1 MCDVSA
7 ENNITF
13 GLSGRRSKPYGY
25 RSRPPAVPPHVS
37 HVLPRY
43 PLAATPVS
51 HSPLTRNTRP
61 LCALSLDSRTTREAV
76 GNNYSKAECK
86 RWARARRYERISA
99 CWICRCRVRECV
111 AHRSSSTA
119 GLSYQQGCR
128 STEPSVPA
136 TGGEPVAWRTS
147 GRSPCQHRCGATAA
161 QLVAT
166 SRQAASRD
174 EQPRGLRPASST
186 CCRRGAA
193 ERARAATR
201 VRVPGRPEA
210 RARKRAGLLANRCSL
225 LGAALSQI

>member
-1 MCDVSA
+1 MK
-7 ENNITF
+7 
-13 GLSGRRSKPYGY
+13 R
-25 RSRPPAVPPHVS
+25 H
-37 HVLPRY
+37 
-43 PLAATPVS
+43 AAIHGS
-51 HSPLTRNTRP
+51 RNTRP
-61 LCALSLDSRTTREAV
+61 LCALSLSTLRRHGRRLGITTRKQSVSV
-76 GNNYSKAECK
+76 GLEPAATNASQLAG
-86 RWARARRYERISA
+86 SA
-99 CWICRCRVRECV
+99 GAVRECV
-111 AHRSSSTA
+111 ARRSSSTA

-136 TGGEPVAWRTS
+136 TGGEPVAWRRS

-174 EQPRGLRPASST
+174 EQPRGLRPASSS

-225 LGAALSQI
+225 LGAALSQIRLSMKVFWRGRGIFKPCALFRYRGK

>member
-1 MCDVSA
+1 M
-7 ENNITF
+7 NITF

-25 RSRPPAVPPHVS
+25 RSRPPAVPPHT
-37 HVLPRY
+37 Y
-43 PLAATPVS
+43 PGPATPDPTEDTQ
-51 HSPLTRNTRP
+51 HPSPLRP
-61 LCALSLDSRTTREAV
+61 LSLDSQTTREAV
-76 GNNYSKAECK
+76 GITTRKQSVSVGLEPAATNASQLAG
-86 RWARARRYERISA
+86 SA
-99 CWICRCRVRECV
+99 GAVRECV
-111 AHRSSSTA
+111 ARRSSSTA

-136 TGGEPVAWRTS
+136 TGGEPVAWRRS

-174 EQPRGLRPASST
+174 EQPRGLRPASSSY
-186 CCRRGAA
+186 CRRGAA

>member
-1 MCDVSA
+1 MTLRLGVALHTAFCARVQCTGHSLNRESTCHLARAGPPQPRVTATQKQSVSV
-7 ENNITF
+7 
-13 GLSGRRSKPYGY
+13 GLEP
-25 RSRPPAVPPHVS
+25 
-37 HVLPRY
+37 
-43 PLAATPVS
+43 AATNAS
-51 HSPLTRNTRP
+51 QL
-61 LCALSLDSRTTREAV
+61 A
-76 GNNYSKAECK
+76 G
-86 RWARARRYERISA
+86 SA
-99 CWICRCRVRECV
+99 GAVRECV
-111 AHRSSSTA
+111 ARRSSSTA

-136 TGGEPVAWRTS
+136 TGGEPVAWRRS

-174 EQPRGLRPASST
+174 EQPRGLRPASSS